1 MAKPT
6 FRLFSEKLGHSDAAT
21 FVGRDG
27 DIFFNRDNGALRV
40 SDGTTPG
47 GSPIQ
52 ISTDGLIGNIDANV
66 NLRSG
71 TLASLLPLAG
81 GTSEIGYATDANAL
95 VKFNGAV
102 GGAAILDGG
111 ATLEF
116 TLTPANYLSLSDPA
130 SGVAIDCNNITQ
142 LKINIDPALTALNPF
157 LTNLNIRFPNSAQI
171 QSFNVYLPQN
181 IVVLNTNTF
190 TITPFYQP
198 TETGTVYNV
207 IAADQ
212 PTTTDYTKP
221 LFRLANY
228 PYFNVTFVANINSY
242 GGSSYW
248 TRLPLKG
255 EGGWMSNSITTSVP
269 LVGTNINGTAVAV
282 TLANNVVQ
290 SSSTLTLT
298 AGLWM
303 ISGYVNFQVSAD
315 LVATELLAGSNL
327 SSTTTVPTIST
338 TTSSTRMTANL
349 PTAGNFTLALP
360 PIMYSVGQ
368 GPQDRYGNVRATFTA
383 GTVTATMY
391 QRAIRIA

>member
-1 MAKPT
+1 MATT
-6 FRLFSEKLGHSDAAT
+6 FKLFSDKMGGRAASAYIGT
-21 FVGRDG
+21 AGEMFYDSITGG
-27 DIFFNRDNGALRV
+27 LRV
-40 SDGTTPG
+40 SDGTTVG
-47 GSPIQ
+47 GKPIEL
-52 ISTDGLIGNIDANV
+52 STVSLTGNIDANV

-327 SSTTTVPTIST
+327 SSNTTVPTIST
-338 TTSSTRMTANL
+338 TTSATRMTANS

-368 GPQDRYGNVRATFTA
+368 GPLDRYGNVRATFTA